1 MFARSD
7 RPSQGR
13 DLTAFGRTV
22 TATAGQLIGPFADAA
37 NPGHYTNTMGDISK
51 QLSKRPSIQ
60 RRMLSFN
67 HRSPTELVRSKL
79 STAEIQHRALTHVP
93 DEMLQNIPATEH
105 AYSLF
110 QGFQATVPDVT
121 LVAAERGRTRHR
133 RRSSG
138 KHKALEMNGSTP
150 DGPPSLAQ
158 MGREKAALTR
168 QLEMLAIRKNMS
180 SAEIREIDMK
190 ISNLN
195 QMRNI
200 VLDRL
205 AQLEQEEQEVE
216 HESNQTPPPQ
226 AHRL

>member
-1 MFARSD
+1 M
-7 RPSQGR
+7 
-13 DLTAFGRTV
+13 
-22 TATAGQLIGPFADAA
+22 GPFAEVSG
-37 NPGHYTNTMGDISK
+37 PGHYSNTMGDISM

-60 RRMLSFN
+60 KRMLSFN

-93 DEMLQNIPATEH
+93 DEMLRNIPATEH

-110 QGFQATVPDVT
+110 QGFQATVPED
-121 LVAAERGRTRHR
+121 AAAAVERGRSRHR

-138 KHKALEMNGSTP
+138 KHKALEMNGSMS

-205 AQLEQEEQEVE
+205 AQLEQEEGEVE
-216 HESNQTPPPQ
+216 HESRDTNPHSLPSTVLTFSVQ
-226 AHRL
+226 LSL

>member
-1 MFARSD
+1 
-7 RPSQGR
+7 
-13 DLTAFGRTV
+13 
-22 TATAGQLIGPFADAA
+22 
-37 NPGHYTNTMGDISK
+37 MGDISK
-51 QLSKRPSIQ
+51 QLAKRPSIQ
-60 RRMLSFN
+60 KRMLSFN

-93 DEMLQNIPATEH
+93 DEMLTNIPAAEH

-110 QGFQATVPDVT
+110 QGFQATIPDET
-121 LVAAERGRTRHR
+121 FATERGRSRHR

-138 KHKALEMNGSTP
+138 KHKVLEGLNGSTS
-150 DGPPSLAQ
+150 DGPPTVAQ

-190 ISNLN
+190 ITNLN

-200 VLDRL
+200 VFDRL
-205 AQLEQEEQEVE
+205 AQLEQEESEVE
-216 HESNQTPPPQ
+216 HESTM
-226 AHRL
+226 ALLRRAASMCCYYIGGADIKT